1 MQRIA
6 ITGIGIVSPIGNDLE
21 LFEAA
26 LRLGRSGVGPNDWH
40 DTEGYS
46 SHRIGRVRD
55 FTPPAAAGRFER
67 RHLSTVDQ
75 YALAATAEALA
86 RAGLDAAERRS
97 LRIGVVFGSGGSVE
111 NVENYVFSALAERP
125 LRPSTLLPLSPDNA
139 GGAVAAHFGLRGPR
153 ASIMTACSSGA
164 AAVGY
169 GADLLREGHADVM
182 LVGGMEALSYVTLSG
197 FNALGA
203 LSPTIN
209 RPFDLNRDGIVIGE
223 AAAVLVLEPLARAK
237 ARGAHVFA
245 EFVSYG
251 LAADGT
257 HITAPS
263 PEGDG
268 MARAMRTA
276 LRLGAVAPEAI
287 AYINAHGTG
296 TALNDASET
305 AAIRRTFGAHAER
318 LCLSSIKPMI
328 GHTLSAAGAIEAAAT
343 VLSLAGQFA
352 PPTLNFETPDPA
364 CDLDVVPNFA
374 RNLDMEYAM
383 SNSLAFGG
391 NNASLIFR
399 RAEAA

>member
-1 MQRIA
+1 MKGQLVTWATAILDWFLGLQIYLPIA
-6 ITGIGIVSPIGNDLE
+6 EVALNVFLLLGLGAGVGILSG
-21 LFEAA
+21 LFGVGGGFLLTPLLIFVGVPPAVA
-26 LRLGRSGVGPNDWH
+26 VATQSNQVVASSVSGVLAHWARGN
-40 DTEGYS
+40 
-46 SHRIGRVRD
+46 
-55 FTPPAAAGRFER
+55 
-67 RHLSTVDQ
+67 VDVKMG
-75 YALAATAEALA
+75 T
-86 RAGLDAAERRS
+86 
-97 LRIGVVFGSGGSVE
+97 
-111 NVENYVFSALAERP
+111 
-125 LRPSTLLPLSPDNA
+125 
-139 GGAVAAHFGLRGPR
+139 
-153 ASIMTACSSGA
+153 
-164 AAVGY
+164 
-169 GADLLREGHADVM
+169 VM

-223 AAAVLVLEPLARAK
+223 AAAVLVLEPLERAK

-251 LAADGT
+251 LAADGN

-276 LRLGAVAPEAI
+276 LRLGGLAPEAI

-305 AAIRRTFGAHAER
+305 AAIRRTFGAHADR

-352 PPTLNFETPDPA
+352 PPTLNYETPDPA
-364 CDLDVVPNFA
+364 CDLDVVPNVA